1 MKNQWAALAGVR
13 FYLAAVVIFGH
24 VAHFCVMPHWAE
36 MISHLDPFSAVLS
49 FFLISG
55 FSISASLDREPGGL
69 KYYERRINRIYPVY
83 LAGFL
88 LAAVPFLI
96 WGQSVSTNGYGFI
109 QAPHSVWDFLAS
121 GLLLQGLLTDGIGTL
136 TPAWTLGIEAQLYL
150 LAPLL
155 RRLSLP
161 VLLSLLAASLLCF
174 INFGQLTRTDLTQ
187 QKFGEGLAFLG
198 WAWVLGFVYHRHR
211 QDLWAK
217 ALLLGVSL
225 LGGCLHIAGV
235 GELGP
240 LTLGVTVFALLYGE
254 QITARFS
261 NQLTYLGDV
270 SYPLYVVHWPVMVL
284 LAGGDS
290 NRSFWLYL
298 TLPFAAALA
307 LLHGVDLPYR
317 AYAKKSQDARRLKSQ
332 PLQGDGPV
340 GTLSARELDP
350 AVGSVG
356 ALRRNVEA
364 VGEERRAGELDF
376 GHVDIV

>member
-1 MKNQWAALAGVR
+1 MKNQWAVLGGVR
-13 FYLAAVVIFGH
+13 FFLAIVVIFGH
-24 VAHFCVMPHWAE
+24 IAHFCVMPRWAE
-36 MISHLDPFSAVLS
+36 LISHLDPFSAVLS

-55 FSISASLDREPGGL
+55 FSISASLDREPRG
-69 KYYERRINRIYPVY
+69 YYSRRIDRIYPVY
-83 LAGFL
+83 LTCFI

-96 WGQSVSTNGYGFI
+96 WGQSVSTTGYGFI

-121 GLLLQGLLTDGIGTL
+121 GLLLQGLLTEGIGTL

-150 LAPLL
+150 IAPLL

-161 VLLSLLAASLLCF
+161 ALLGLVAASLVCF
-174 INFGQLTRTDLTQ
+174 VNFGRLTHTDLTQ
-187 QKFGEGLAFLG
+187 QRFGEGAAFLG
-198 WAWVLGFVYHRHR
+198 WAWVLGFVYYRH
-211 QDLWAK
+211 QQALWAK

-240 LTLGVTVFALLYGE
+240 LTIGITVFALLYGE
-254 QITARFS
+254 HIPTRFLKQS
-261 NQLTYLGDV
+261 TYLGDA

-317 AYAKKSQDARRLKSQ
+317 AYARRRSQRLK
-332 PLQGDGPV
+332 GDD
-340 GTLSARELDP
+340 LSACELDP

-356 ALRRNVEA
+356 ELRRNVEA
-364 VGEERRAGELDF
+364 VGEK
-376 GHVDIV
+376 